1 MLRTLQEV
9 KACKSTHLKQK
20 MPRSE
25 VVPFCIFM
33 IISIF
38 LHLTHFCCRKDIVY
52 LFSSETLCI
61 ERLLCRIHGIM
72 EKDRRCRVIKVKSL
86 HLLFLD
92 CTLELLRLVSF
103 WILVTWRCTMC
114 LPQEQWQWV
123 AASRLYLG
131 LSGVQFSGVTAIQDR
146 LPDWVTASEKFVTCP
161 YYIEIL
167 RDGRVE
173 SVFNSMSEMF
183 RSWIDSQHYI
193 SLSFSSHLCLLQ
205 QMRQQFEYPCLETDL
220 FNA

>member
-33 IISIF
+33 MISIF
-38 LHLTHFCCRKDIVY
+38 LHLTHFCCRKDIVS

-61 ERLLCRIHGIM
+61 KRLLCRIHGIM

-173 SVFNSMSEMF
+173 SGFQQYEWNVQIMDWFSTLHKSVFQFPSMSSATDEAAV
-183 RSWIDSQHYI
+183 WISMSRDRFI
-193 SLSFSSHLCLLQ
+193 
-205 QMRQQFEYPCLETDL
+205 
-220 FNA
+220 

>member
-38 LHLTHFCCRKDIVY
+38 LHLTHFCCRKDIVS

-72 EKDRRCRVIKVKSL
+72 EKDRRCRVIKVKSI

-146 LPDWVTASEKFVTCP
+146 LPDWVTASEKSVTCP
-161 YYIEIL
+161 YYVEIL

-173 SVFNSMSEMF
+173 SGFQQYERNVQIMDWFSTLHKSVFQFPSHVFCNRWGS
-183 RSWIDSQHYI
+183 
-193 SLSFSSHLCLLQ
+193 SLNIHV
-205 QMRQQFEYPCLETDL
+205 
-220 FNA
+220 